1 MKKAFTLIELL
12 VVIAIIAILAAIL
25 FPVFAQAKEAAKK
38 TSTLSNFKQ
47 FGTAFTIYAADNDDL
62 FPLSM
67 SPIST
72 GGWRWNFNISTP
84 AGWRQGNPTQLEPRR
99 SEDSQ
104 HWANSTFPYVKNQ
117 DMYAQNGIQ
126 NVSVVNDPVAPGL
139 RPTNVGLSM
148 NGLLHAYSI
157 TAVAQPSRLPLLW
170 AGRGRQNVI
179 GLALTNPVLYC
190 NAPVAACNFNPG
202 GLPQPGAAAGYAWFG
217 MASVYVY
224 GQGMHFSAADTS
236 AKFRNLRMVNDG
248 VTLSTDYNNN
258 PFAQMNADTTPR
270 SMWGCTSTGSTTS
283 YSCVFRPDQEYNL

>member
-47 FGTAFTIYAADNDDL
+47 FGTAFTIYAADNDDV
-62 FPLSM
+62 FPLAM

-99 SEDSQ
+99 SEDAQ

-126 NVSVVNDPVAPGL
+126 NVSIVNDPVAPGL
-139 RPTNVGLSM
+139 RPTNVGITM

-179 GLALTNPVLYC
+179 GLALTNPILRC
-190 NAPVAACNFNPG
+190 DQPVPACQFNPG
-202 GLPQPGAAAGYAWFG
+202 GAPQPGAAGGSAWFG
-217 MASVYVY
+217 MASLYVY
-224 GQGMHFSAADTS
+224 GQGMHFTAADTS

-248 VTLSTDYNNN
+248 VTLTTDYNNN
-258 PFAQMNADTTPR
+258 PFARMNPDTTPA
-270 SMWGCTSTGSTTS
+270 SMWVCASATAGIN
-283 YSCVFRPDQEYNL
+283 YSCVFRPDQEYNI